1 MMTLNVHLR
10 QDLGD
15 WTLIA
20 VLVEDHGA
28 GTERYE
34 SRTVWTAP
42 LTGTEWDSDALTS
55 VLSALR
61 RWSEVTSSELVA
73 DWLD

>member
-28 GTERYE
+28 GCERYE

-42 LTGTEWDSDALTS
+42 LTGPEWDGDALS
-55 VLSALR
+55 AVLSALR
-61 RWSEVTSSELVA
+61 RWSEVTTSVA
-73 DWLD
+73 LRDWLD